1 MNMDM
6 LSRGFDILQRAGGM
20 EQISQLMV
28 IVYGVLCVFG
38 LLNCILGYRIL
49 RFWMMIFGFII
60 GAGAGFGVTYMS
72 GVQDKMVIAGAMA
85 GLGIVLAVVSFLIYR
100 AGIFVLGFGIGIT
113 LSIYLIHPTSSF
125 SFFLC
130 ILIGVG
136 LGILAM
142 RYAKGVIIVGTSI
155 LGGVLAG
162 LSIAK
167 IAGLAQFPYGV
178 GMAAGIAILGML
190 IQFAI
195 NKDRYDEEDD
205 EEEDDDDGA
214 LPEETRKPAGR
225 DRRGNSREYT
235 SDRNRDDHR
244 YTYENRANDDRESR
258 GERRS
263 RRPSDREGRNSDR
276 RERNYATAGKDPEA
290 KETAKAVPLKE
301 EALPE
306 PPAETEPPTEIMLRM
321 TEEAADT
328 ARAAAPGNKG
338 MQEREA
344 DPAMQIR
351 RIMKTMIVSMSRKT
365 GTTMKI
371 LKNCSR
377 KDAGWILKIWRIL
390 MSRKNMEITGMTRI

>member
-205 EEEDDDDGA
+205 EEEDDDDGT

-276 RERNYATAGKDPEA
+276 RERNYADSRKRSGSERNSKGSS
-290 KETAKAVPLKE
+290 
-301 EALPE
+301 
-306 PPAETEPPTEIMLRM
+306 TERRSTSGTSGRNRTSDRNYASMI
-321 TEEAADT
+321 EEAADT
-328 ARAAAPGNKG
+328 ARAAAPGNEG

-351 RIMKTMIVSMSRKT
+351 RIMKTMIVLMSRKT
-365 GTTMKI
+365 GTAMKI

-390 MSRKNMEITGMTRI
+390 MSRKNMEITGITRI